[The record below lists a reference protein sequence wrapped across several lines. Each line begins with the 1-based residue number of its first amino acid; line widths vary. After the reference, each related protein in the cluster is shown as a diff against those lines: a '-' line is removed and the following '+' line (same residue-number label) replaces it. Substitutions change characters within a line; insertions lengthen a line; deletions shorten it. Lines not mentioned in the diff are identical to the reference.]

1 MNNLRNLKV
10 TVFGGTGFVGRH
22 LIKYLCNCECIIKVP
37 TSNPAKGYFLQP
49 LGDVGQINLIK
60 FDLSDNKKLR
70 NLVENSDII
79 INLVGILYNKKR
91 NDFVEVHYNFVK
103 RLVDNIKLHKKKFVQ
118 VSALGVN
125 KSKDSLYSKS
135 KYQADIYI
143 EKNLQ
148 KFSIIRPSLI
158 FGPEDNFFNKFA
170 KMTLISPF
178 LPLIA
183 GGKTKFQP
191 VYVEDVS
198 KGIMEIL
205 KKDITKKIFEFGG
218 PDIFSFKELLQILLE
233 VLNRKRLFIYIPK
246 KVAFLLAK
254 FFQLLPNPLLTED
267 QIKLL
272 ENDNIS
278 LNANY
283 TFKYL
288 GISPVSLKLIIP
300 DYLKRF
306 KKY

>member
-37 TSNPAKGYFLQP
+37 TRNPAKGYFLQP

-103 RLVDNIKLHKKKFVQ
+103 RLVDNIKLYKKNFVQ

-125 KSKDSLYSKS
+125 KSNDSLYSKS
-135 KYQADIYI
+135 KNQADIYI
-143 EKNLQ
+143 EKNLE

-191 VYVEDVS
+191 VYVEDVC
-198 KGIMEIL
+198 KGIIKIL
-205 KKDITKKIFEFGG
+205 KKNIKNKIFEFGG
-218 PDIFSFKELLQILLE
+218 PDIFSFKELLQILLKTI
-233 VLNRKRLFIYIPK
+233 NRKRVLIYIPRK
-246 KVAFLLAK
+246 IALLMAK
-254 FFQLLPNPLLTED
+254 FFQVLPNPLLTED

-272 ENDNIS
+272 DNNNIV
-278 LNANY
+278 LNTNY
-283 TFKYL
+283 TFRYL
-288 GISPVSLKLIIP
+288 DINPVSLELILP
-300 DYLKRF
+300 EYLKRF